1 MIDIDIPNR
10 SLSVRLTEEEMAK
23 RRANLKPHDSGA
35 TGYLKKYATFV
46 SSAAKE
52 LLKNIKRLITGEATK
67 KAR

>member
-35 TGYLKKYATFV
+35 TGYLKKLCYIRNRRQP
-46 SSAAKE
+46 KE
-52 LLKNIKRLITGEATK
+52 LLKKY
-67 KAR
+67 

>member
-1 MIDIDIPNR
+1 MALVQEGDVIDIDIPNR

-46 SSAAKE
+46 SSAAEGAIEKY
-52 LLKNIKRLITGEATK
+52 
-67 KAR
+67 